1 MENAPV
7 CVNVPTAEPIT
18 RTPLKEDSILIR
30 YVLKRLLWLI
40 PIIIIVSFLVYA
52 LIDAAPGDFLD
63 AVQIDN
69 ATPEQLA
76 EIRAQYG
83 LDQPLVIRYGL
94 YMIRFFQGDMGIS
107 YVTKLSVWNTFIQRL
122 PNTLYLSLAALI
134 IGASVSVPVGIGAA
148 KRAGKISD
156 NLTTTFSLI
165 GLSMPGFWLGILLLM
180 LFSQILGWLP
190 AGGMQHG
197 FSSFIL
203 PAVCSGLLLMA
214 TATRQTRSSM
224 LEVLNADFLRT
235 ARAKGVPEKTV
246 IRRHA
251 LGNAWIPILTTIGM
265 SLSISLAGSAIIE
278 NVFAWPGIG
287 RLLVESVT
295 QRDIPMITGTV
306 IMTTIIYVLILL
318 IVDLSYSFVDP
329 RIKSQYVTRNKKR
342 KIQSKIKKAASENQP
357 SEGAAPFRQENRA
370 VLEPDSPVVTSQPD
384 KEDVPPVYSEL
395 PPENVVSYRT
405 REVSQDGIKLIAI
418 GREQLP
424 DTDTDEDITEGAAK
438 GLLVSEKYRKRSQF
452 GELMHHIKQN
462 KGAVAGIVIIAIVII
477 MFLASLFLSFES
489 VTAMDVPN
497 RYSPPSWR
505 FPFGT
510 DNSGR
515 NLFLRVVYGSRYSLV
530 IGLGS
535 TLIQLIPGLLLG
547 AIAGYYG
554 GKLDDI
560 IMRISDILASI
571 PGLLLGIV
579 IVSVLGQNLWN
590 LILAVGVT
598 GIPIYIRITRAAIL
612 TVRNSE
618 FVEASRAIGFS
629 NMRII
634 ATQILP
640 NGLAPIIVTV
650 TTSLGVVIIIAS
662 SLSFLGFGVPVPH
675 PEWGALV
682 SSGKDYMRTAPWL
695 TAFPGLLI
703 MFIVL
708 GFNMLGDGLR
718 DAMDPKLKRR

>member
-1 MENAPV
+1 M
-7 CVNVPTAEPIT
+7 
-18 RTPLKEDSILIR
+18 IR

-40 PIIIIVSFLVYA
+40 PIIIIVSFVVYA

-63 AVQIDN
+63 AVQLDN

-83 LDQPLVIRYGL
+83 LDKPLVIRYGL

-122 PNTLYLSLAALI
+122 PNTLYLSIAALV
-134 IGASVSVPVGIGAA
+134 IGASISVPVGIGAA

-214 TATRQTRSSM
+214 TAVRQTRSSM
-224 LEVLNADFLRT
+224 LEVLNADYLRT

-246 IRRHA
+246 IRKHA

-287 RLLVESVT
+287 RLLVEAVT

-306 IMTTIIYVLILL
+306 IMTTILYVLILL
-318 IVDLSYSFVDP
+318 IVDLSYSLVDP
-329 RIKSQYVTRNKKR
+329 RIKSQYVTSNRKR
-342 KIQSKIKKAASENQP
+342 KRKAKARIAGDGKQP
-357 SEGAAPFRQENRA
+357 INESTPFGQEGDAAVEP
-370 VLEPDSPVVTSQPD
+370 VLPVVADCYDTPD
-384 KEDVPPVYSEL
+384 APTVPAELQREDT
-395 PPENVVSYRT
+395 VSYST
-405 REVSQDGIKLIAI
+405 REVSQDGTKLVVI
-418 GREQLP
+418 GQEECLE
-424 DTDTDEDITEGAAK
+424 TDTGEDAAEAAPD
-438 GLLVSEKYRKRSQF
+438 GRLVSEKYRKRSQI
-452 GELMHHIKQN
+452 GELLHHIRQN
-462 KGAVAGIVIIAIVII
+462 KGAVAGIVIIAIVVI
-477 MFLASLFLSFES
+477 MFLVSLFLSFES

-497 RYSPPSWR
+497 RYTPPGWK

-515 NLFLRVVYGSRYSLV
+515 NLFLRVVYGSRYSLA
-530 IGLGS
+530 IGLGA
-535 TLIQLIPGLLLG
+535 TLIQLIPGLILG
-547 AIAGYYG
+547 SMAGYYG

-579 IVSVLGQNLWN
+579 IVTVLGQNLAN

-695 TAFPGLLI
+695 TTFPGLLI
-703 MFIVL
+703 MFTVL
-708 GFNMLGDGLR
+708 GFNLLGDGLR